1 MIESSRKTKKNS
13 FLTHSHIP
21 NIEIAH
27 KHLLIGID
35 LIENNFFFINL
46 HPKDTFYLH

>member
-1 MIESSRKTKKNS
+1 MIESSCKTKKQNS

-35 LIENNFFFINL
+35 LSEKF
-46 HPKDTFYLH
+46 